1 MHPTY
6 LMPVAPSVP
15 GVRTE
20 AADGGGTVTG
30 RSGQPMGAAS
40 AAARNGG
47 PGGTARTG
55 NPGGTGRSGA
65 PVGTVSAAAIR
76 TGTPGGTGR
85 TGTPDGA
92 GRRGTPDATA
102 PAAATVRTGPVPVP
116 VPAAVRFRAAC
127 PDCRGRFELAAEALR
142 LAIGASRRTTFYT
155 FTCPQCAAP
164 VRKPAGERIIELLIG
179 GGVRTL
185 RLHATP

>member
-1 MHPTY
+1 MYPTY
-6 LMPVAPSVP
+6 LMPVMPSVP
-15 GVRTE
+15 GVCTG
-20 AADGGGTVTG
+20 AVDGGGTGAG
-30 RSGQPMGAAS
+30 RAGQPVGTAS
-40 AAARNGG
+40 AAARTGAPG
-47 PGGTARTG
+47 ATAPAAAATGRSGTPAVTGRTGHPGGTAR
-55 NPGGTGRSGA
+55 S
-65 PVGTVSAAAIR
+65 
-76 TGTPGGTGR
+76 GTPGGTGR
-85 TGTPDGA
+85 TGTPG
-92 GRRGTPDATA
+92 GTA

-127 PDCRGRFELAAEALR
+127 PDCRGRFELAAGALR

-164 VRKPAGERIIELLIG
+164 VRKPAGERIIELLTG